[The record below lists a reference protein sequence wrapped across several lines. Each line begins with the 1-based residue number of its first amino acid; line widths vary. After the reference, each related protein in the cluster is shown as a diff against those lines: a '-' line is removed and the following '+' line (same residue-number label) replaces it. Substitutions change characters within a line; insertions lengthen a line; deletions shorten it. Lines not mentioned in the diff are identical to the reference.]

1 MAKRAEVLEE
11 FPGIQAKEVMKL
23 LGGKWRELSAED
35 KAVYDAMAK
44 AEKQALAAGADKGA
58 CTPLCARVCF
68 LGCKTCGPRE
78 WVGGHVGG
86 WMGVGVGVGVGGLVS
101 FETDFGG

>member
-1 MAKRAEVLEE
+1 
-11 FPGIQAKEVMKL
+11 
-23 LGGKWRELSAED
+23 LGSWR
-35 KAVYDAMAK
+35 
-44 AEKQALAAGADKGA
+44 GA

-68 LGCKTCGPRE
+68 LCRKTCGPRE
-78 WVGGHVGG
+78 WVGGHMGG